1 MKKLYFVI
9 CGKYRKFEKPKILYL
24 VEKTLVLYVIWGK
37 CKNKDEKIFKEENLI
52 EILKI
57 FGLMAE
63 ENTKQKSKL
72 KNIDGT
78 KNYLTEE
85 MNQNELISKQHK
97 KVCATINYTE
107 HFLISASAITGWVSI
122 SAFTSLFVTQ

>member
-1 MKKLYFVI
+1 
-9 CGKYRKFEKPKILYL
+9 
-24 VEKTLVLYVIWGK
+24 
-37 CKNKDEKIFKEENLI
+37 
-52 EILKI
+52 
-57 FGLMAE
+57 MAE

-97 KVCATINYTE
+97 KVCATLNYTE
-107 HFLISASAITGWVSI
+107 HFLISASAITG
-122 SAFTSLFVTQ
+122 